1 MKIVFGL
8 GNVGREYENTR
19 HNMGFM
25 FLDYLYPNISYKK
38 SLMECMLK
46 LL

>member
-19 HNMGFM
+19 HNM
-25 FLDYLYPNISYKK
+25 KK